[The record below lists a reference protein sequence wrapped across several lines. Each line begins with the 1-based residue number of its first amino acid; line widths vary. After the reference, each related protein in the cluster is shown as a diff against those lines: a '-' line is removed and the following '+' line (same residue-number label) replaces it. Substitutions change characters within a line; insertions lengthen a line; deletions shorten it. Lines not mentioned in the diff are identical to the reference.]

1 MTSTITRRELT
12 KGQAS
17 VLIAAAVVMAGV
29 GSFGA
34 WGTYSN
40 VVSEFH
46 RAATAA
52 GVVAAG
58 EGLTLILALTMLG
71 LTMLGQAAPA
81 AIRAGLWLAPVTAC
95 FTGLAI
101 ADDATESAVYAL
113 TPLAMSGAAE
123 GLGLIARRIVVYRTG
138 RDAEVDRRNAHV
150 VQQLAYQQALA
161 AGHPDESVQ
170 QDAERKAWKLIGRVG
185 VGDPGL
191 AEGLVDVSRTKLTAG
206 AGHALDRMLALPPGD
221 APAARP
227 APRSASATDAVR
239 EHFADM
245 DPVDAVRL
253 AADARP
259 DAGPVELATILGTY
273 GVTVDPVAVALVLG
287 EQAPEYTV
295 DRPDATVAP
304 QVAAL
309 PALSVQDTVEEAA
322 TALGP
327 DATARE
333 IAEHLKR
340 TRRLVLPENHIRAAL
355 SRAAKKAEPEPDA
368 TPRNADMEGGYV

>member
-1 MTSTITRRELT
+1 MNSTITRKELS
-12 KGQAS
+12 KGQTA
-17 VLIAAAVVMAGV
+17 VLTAAAVVMAAV
-29 GSFGA
+29 GGFGA

-40 VVSEFH
+40 VMGQFH
-46 RAATAA
+46 RGGTAA

-58 EGLTLILALTMLG
+58 EGLALILALTMLG
-71 LTMLGQAAPA
+71 LTMLGQSAPA
-81 AIRAGLWLAPVTAC
+81 PVRAGLWLAPAAASL
-95 FTGLAI
+95 TGLSI
-101 ADDATESAVYAL
+101 ADSRTEALVYAV

-239 EHFADM
+239 QHFADM

-259 DAGPVELATILGTY
+259 DAGPVELASILGTY

-295 DRPDATVAP
+295 ERPDAAVAP

-309 PALSVQDTVEEAA
+309 PALSVQDAVEEAA

-333 IAEHLKR
+333 IAEHLKQ

-355 SRAAKKAEPEPDA
+355 SRAAKKTEPEAPA
-368 TPRNADMEGGYV
+368 KPMEGGYV